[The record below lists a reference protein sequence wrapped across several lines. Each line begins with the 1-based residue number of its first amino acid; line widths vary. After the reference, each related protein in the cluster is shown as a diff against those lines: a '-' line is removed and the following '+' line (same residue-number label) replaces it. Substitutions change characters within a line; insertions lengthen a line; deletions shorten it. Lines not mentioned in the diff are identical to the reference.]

1 LKKPIRKKRRADEVV
16 HAPTLLDI
24 GEMSA
29 ASDCPRW
36 QIKVRFPASDDDRR
50 GVFEIPTAMVASMTT
65 GSSITMLV
73 DPDDPSV
80 GVAHDLLNAAEV
92 AGNEVPVILH
102 LCGHTFWLNKKEMQ
116 VEFLASL
123 RTFFV
128 GVELGIPVDSSG
140 PDTLQ

>member
-1 LKKPIRKKRRADEVV
+1 V

-36 QIKVRFPASDDDRR
+36 QKKVRFPASDDDRR

-102 LCGHTFWLNKKEMQ
+102 LCGHTFWLNKKE
-116 VEFLASL
+116 VKSGRRSLVGLAQRIDWSGL
-123 RTFFV
+123 RCASCCSWMRKS
-128 GVELGIPVDSSG
+128 P
-140 PDTLQ
+140 